1 MIQQFDTTI
10 GECFYIG
17 NESVSCILCVHCG
30 QIELL
35 HFGAPLLP
43 EDAEALT
50 LPEGLGWGCSVLY
63 KQADSSV
70 CLDTRALAWSESG
83 LGDYRETPVILSQN
97 GQPVVPDFVFSSSQ
111 ILSELPAYSFPMPH
125 AHNGA
130 ETLELVLTSNSALL
144 TEKTTL
150 SPYFSLYETALVCR
164 TALKN
169 GSGSPLTISKLMSFI
184 MDLRGSFN
192 MTTFNGSWST
202 EMHRH
207 TVPVERARTVN
218 ESVSGFSSNRSNPG
232 FILSRKD
239 TTEDA
244 GEAYGFNLLW
254 SGNHYASAQR
264 SEQGLTRVMQGVSPD
279 HFAYTLE
286 SGELFASPEA
296 VLCWSGYGL
305 NGLSACMHRFINEH
319 IIPPFW
325 QYRERPVLYND
336 WEGCMFS
343 FNETKLLTLAK
354 KAKKLGC

>member
-35 HFGAPLLP
+35 HFGAPLSP

-111 ILSELPAYSFPMPH
+111 ILSELPAYSFPMLH

-130 ETLELVLTSNSALL
+130 ETLELVLTANSALL

-150 SPYFSLYETALVCR
+150 SLY
-164 TALKN
+164 
-169 GSGSPLTISKLMSFI
+169 
-184 MDLRGSFN
+184 
-192 MTTFNGSWST
+192 
-202 EMHRH
+202 
-207 TVPVERARTVN
+207 
-218 ESVSGFSSNRSNPG
+218 
-232 FILSRKD
+232 
-239 TTEDA
+239 
-244 GEAYGFNLLW
+244 
-254 SGNHYASAQR
+254 
-264 SEQGLTRVMQGVSPD
+264 
-279 HFAYTLE
+279 
-286 SGELFASPEA
+286 
-296 VLCWSGYGL
+296 
-305 NGLSACMHRFINEH
+305 
-319 IIPPFW
+319 
-325 QYRERPVLYND
+325 
-336 WEGCMFS
+336 
-343 FNETKLLTLAK
+343 
-354 KAKKLGC
+354 